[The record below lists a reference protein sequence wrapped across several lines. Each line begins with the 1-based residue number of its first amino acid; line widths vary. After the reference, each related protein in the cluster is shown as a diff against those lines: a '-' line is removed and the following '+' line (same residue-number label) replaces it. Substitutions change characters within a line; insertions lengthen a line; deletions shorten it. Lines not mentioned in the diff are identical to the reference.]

1 MIVRV
6 MGEGQFRLGD
16 DAVGRLNELDERGGD
31 GRRRVEARDEH
42 ARRDRDGGHERR
54 THRQQEHQDDDD
66 GEEEA
71 QEALDRDDEGELD
84 RYLDEM
90 AGLVKRDGERLPE
103 DDLSPSDAIVP
114 PSDMTLEETKRFFSE
129 QGLIPDVSP

>member
-6 MGEGQFRLGD
+6 MGEGQYRLEGD
-16 DAVGRLNELDERGGD
+16 ALSRLNELD
-31 GRRRVEARDEH
+31 
-42 ARRDRDGGHERR
+42 DR
-54 THRQQEHQDDDD
+54 
-66 GEEEA
+66 A

-90 AGLVKRDGERLPE
+90 AALVRRDGERLPD

-114 PSDMTLEETKRFFSE
+114 PSDMTLEETKTFFSAE
-129 QGLIPDVSP
+129 GLIPDIAQ